1 MAAARALRSPAPQP
15 CARTRADAKR
25 STKARASPIED
36 MRALLKKVTAPQP
49 AATASVAA
57 KGQAF
62 ADTAP
67 SWDAIQSAAD
77 AVLEKNNLKAEWDF
91 ETGEPSAY
99 AKRRTFPKD
108 GKLAHTDTPHRVS
121 FFRDHASWCPYS
133 QKCWLLLEEKGVS
146 YDLTKINMRCYG
158 DKPASFLRLNPSGTL
173 PAAVIDGKSLT
184 DSSDIVRVLE
194 AVFPEKPML
203 PPEGTRARALA
214 DQLLWLE
221 RGVFSAWMRHVTSA
235 WADEENR
242 KGVELALMAVEDA
255 LASTAGPYFLG
266 SPAEGAGE
274 DTASPN
280 DDGFSYVDIAFA
292 PFLERLAASELYFK
306 GLAIR
311 QPPGPKRAY
320 PYLNAWFD
328 AMEARPAYYAT
339 RGDFYSTAHDLPP
352 QLGGCAEAS
361 AGADARTAIDGGEW
375 TREVASGAMPS
386 IEYVNA
392 PPELANAPPEAHAA
406 LAAARVA
413 RNAEAVARFAARGA
427 LARGGPKPVSAP
439 LSDPSASALVEADAA
454 AAADAAIRRAVAR
467 LLPSIPS
474 AENGDGAKH
483 DAVVA
488 AQALEYLQKRVGV
501 PRDMPLDAAR
511 WLRAALGEE
520 YREM

>member
-1 MAAARALRSPAPQP
+1 MKFSRFALPVLAGAAIFLSATPAAAPPGAGGPRRARHPIGRLMAAARALRSPAPQP

-25 STKARASPIED
+25 GTKARASPIED

-311 QPPGPKRAY
+311 QPPGPKRGSS
-320 PYLNAWFD
+320 
-328 AMEARPAYYAT
+328 RV
-339 RGDFYSTAHDLPP
+339 R
-352 QLGGCAEAS
+352 
-361 AGADARTAIDGGEW
+361 R
-375 TREVASGAMPS
+375 ASGPS
-386 IEYVNA
+386 GRT
-392 PPELANAPPEAHAA
+392 PPCS
-406 LAAARVA
+406 R
-413 RNAEAVARFAARGA
+413 RS
-427 LARGGPKPVSAP
+427 SAP
-439 LSDPSASALVEADAA
+439 
-454 AAADAAIRRAVAR
+454 AAIHRPRRGRSPCAGP
-467 LLPSIPS
+467 PS
-474 AENGDGAKH
+474 G
-483 DAVVA
+483 
-488 AQALEYLQKRVGV
+488 R
-501 PRDMPLDAAR
+501 
-511 WLRAALGEE
+511 
-520 YREM
+520 